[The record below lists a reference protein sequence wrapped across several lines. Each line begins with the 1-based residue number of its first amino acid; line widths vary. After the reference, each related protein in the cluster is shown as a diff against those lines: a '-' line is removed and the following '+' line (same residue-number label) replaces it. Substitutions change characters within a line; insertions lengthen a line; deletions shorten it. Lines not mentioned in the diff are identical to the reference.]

1 MRLPRPWYVILV
13 LLAWIPAAWAAAYN
27 ARPKLIV
34 VIVIDQF
41 RADYLER
48 YRDQFGDG
56 GFRTFLDRGAY
67 FTDCNY
73 DYANTHTAPGHA
85 TLFAGTYT
93 SGHGI
98 LANEWWDPLK
108 KRRVTSVQDDT
119 TKLRFAGG
127 FFRRWRLLDR
137 CEVGRVDYVH
147 LLPAGSS

>member
-1 MRLPRPWYVILV
+1 MRLPRPWYVVLV
-13 LLAWIPAAWAAAYN
+13 LLASLSAWAWSYN

-41 RADYLER
+41 RGDYLER

-73 DYANTHTAPGHA
+73 DYANTRTGPGHA
-85 TLFAGTYT
+85 TLFTGTYT

-98 LANEWWDPLK
+98 VANEWWDQAK
-108 KRRVTSVQDDT
+108 KKRVTSVQDDA
-119 TKLRFAGG
+119 TKM
-127 FFRRWRLLDR
+127 
-137 CEVGRVDYVH
+137 VGVTSTEIGRASCRERV
-147 LLPAGSS
+147 